1 MMDHDAL
8 RELTGAYALG
18 TISEAERREFE
29 AHLDACPECAAE
41 VRAFADVAEGLAQM
55 VEPRDPP
62 PHLRARVLAIVGAP
76 AAPVTRER
84 AALPPWLL
92 VAASI
97 ALIAVGT
104 YAVLLRGRVQVADQ
118 AVTRVVEIV
127 GASDVRRVD
136 LAGQTV
142 APAASGRTFWSPSR
156 GLLFTA
162 ADLPPL
168 PGGQVYQLWFVT
180 ASAPLSA
187 GLFTPDRTGRAIV
200 IGTMPAGVQPVAV
213 AVTIEPAGGV
223 PSPTGAK
230 YLVGT
235 L

>member
-18 TISEAERREFE
+18 TLSEAERRGFE
-29 AHLDACPECAAE
+29 AHLDTCPECTAE
-41 VRAFADVAEGLAQM
+41 VRAFSLVAEGLGQL

-62 PHLRARVLAIVGAP
+62 PHLRARVLAIAGAP
-76 AAPVTRER
+76 AAPIRREK
-84 AALPPWLL
+84 ATLPPWLL
-92 VAASI
+92 LAASI

-104 YAVLLRGRVQVADQ
+104 YAVLLRGRVHVADQ
-118 AVTRVVEIV
+118 SVTRVAEIL

-136 LAGQTV
+136 LAGQAV

-156 GLLFTA
+156 GMMFTA

-168 PGGQVYQLWFVT
+168 PGGQVYQLWLVT
-180 ASAPLSA
+180 ASAPWSA

-200 IGTMPAGVQPVAV
+200 IGTVPAGVQPVAV